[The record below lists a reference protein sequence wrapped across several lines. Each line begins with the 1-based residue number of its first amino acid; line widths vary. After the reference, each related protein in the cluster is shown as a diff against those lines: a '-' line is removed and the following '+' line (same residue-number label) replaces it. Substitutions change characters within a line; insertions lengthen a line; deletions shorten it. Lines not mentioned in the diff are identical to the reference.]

1 MILFTFFGYHHHGT
15 SWRITHFT
23 MPLWNH
29 DPEHHA
35 GVHDPDPSEPIQ
47 RTNTAHSRYVR
58 MLLDVDDIPLLHS
71 VLASF
76 FVWLLL
82 AGFLVFPGTFT
93 TIQKSIESKHP
104 QEWTDQATDKILKSV
119 KNVPL
124 LVIAAVACG
133 TSVIGMAVLA
143 LRHLDNYVWMLNK
156 MIMPGMANSLAGLI
170 STLVGVYSQQHG
182 VWSVTAKVTAIVEGA
197 CLGIA
202 GGLFVFFETFLLRK
216 IRVNHGQHYEN
227 WSQDDLS
234 MVKSHKTASE

>member
-1 MILFTFFGYHHHGT
+1 MA
-15 SWRITHFT
+15 R
-23 MPLWNH
+23 LWNR

-35 GVHDPDPSEPIQ
+35 SQRDPKPLQ
-47 RTNTAHSRYVR
+47 RSDTLHSRYVQ
-58 MLLDVDDIPLLHS
+58 MLLDVDAIPLLHS

-93 TIQKSIESKHP
+93 SIQKSLESK
-104 QEWTDQATDKILKSV
+104 QQFGDKTTEIVLKSV
-119 KNVPL
+119 KNVHL

-133 TSVIGMAVLA
+133 ISVVGMVVLA

-156 MIMPGMANSLAGLI
+156 LIMPGIANCLAGLI

-202 GGLFVFFETFLLRK
+202 AGLFLFFEMFLLK
-216 IRVNHGQHYEN
+216 RVKERHGMHYDD
-227 WSQDDLS
+227 WSREDLGKNGKGS
-234 MVKSHKTASE
+234 GEM

>member
-1 MILFTFFGYHHHGT
+1 MSSPKPLKRTD
-15 SWRITHFT
+15 T
-23 MPLWNH
+23 M
-29 DPEHHA
+29 
-35 GVHDPDPSEPIQ
+35 
-47 RTNTAHSRYVR
+47 HSRYVQ
-58 MLLDVDDIPLLHS
+58 MLLDVDAIPLLHS

-104 QEWTDQATDKILKSV
+104 EEWGDQTTEKILKSV
-119 KNVPL
+119 KNIPL
-124 LVIAAVACG
+124 LVIAAIACAV
-133 TSVIGMAVLA
+133 SLVGMAVLA

-156 MIMPGMANSLAGLI
+156 LIVPGVANCLAGLI

-202 GGLFVFFETFLLRK
+202 AALFLFFERVLLK
-216 IRVNHGQHYEN
+216 RVRERHGQHYEEWPKED
-227 WSQDDLS
+227 WSKPNTKAMTDF
-234 MVKSHKTASE
+234 